1 MSDNLLNF
9 NLIIFIL
16 DSSLDQF
23 NYGLNHTDPDSLIQY
38 HNAFEHGYDDIPD
51 YFYTN
56 MKVLNFAQPNNVRS
70 LDQYLVD
77 IELKREQERID
88 QLIRQHRH
96 KALVDA
102 RNWLL

>member
-1 MSDNLLNF
+1 
-9 NLIIFIL
+9 
-16 DSSLDQF
+16 
-23 NYGLNHTDPDSLIQY
+23 
-38 HNAFEHGYDDIPD
+38 
-51 YFYTN
+51 

-88 QLIRQHRH
+88 QLIRKHRH

-102 RNWLL
+102 RNWLLYGIVPKP